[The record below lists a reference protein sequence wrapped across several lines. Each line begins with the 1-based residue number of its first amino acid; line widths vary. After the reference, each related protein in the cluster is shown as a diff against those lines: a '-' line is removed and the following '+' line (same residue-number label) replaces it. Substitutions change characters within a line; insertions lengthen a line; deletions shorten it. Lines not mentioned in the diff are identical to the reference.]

1 MTLNEFIAELQQ
13 LRAAH
18 GGDLQVW
25 VLQERSPMGPRA
37 FIGDM
42 QPPDWKS
49 PPEKVVFIE

>member
-25 VLQERSPMGPRA
+25 VLERSPVGTRA
-37 FIGDM
+37 YVGAM
-42 QPPDWKS
+42 ESPDLRS
-49 PPEKVVFIE
+49 APEKVVYIE

>member
-25 VLQERSPMGPRA
+25 VLERSPVGPRA
-37 FIGDM
+37 YVGEMNDPKFRE
-42 QPPDWKS
+42 
-49 PPEKVVFIE
+49 PPEKVVYVE

>member
-25 VLQERSPMGPRA
+25 VLERSAIGPRA
-37 FIGDM
+37 FVGEMNDPKF
-42 QPPDWKS
+42 QN
-49 PPEKVVFIE
+49 PPEKVIYIE